1 MRIAVVALAAIVGWC
16 ATSTA
21 AAHADEGRSPSDTRP
36 LVLLAQGDAIV
47 ASAPAAPGDPP
58 EGAGLRLRRLQI
70 GADGRTAYL
79 HARGVLEAQDA
90 DAAGESFAPVAG
102 GRLAGPL
109 RVTEAFLSWTP
120 HVAIH
125 VDAGA
130 LRVPFSRT
138 RQVPDANLRMP
149 ERAAF
154 TRTMAPDFRV
164 GAGVGGDLGAMSY
177 AAAVMSSSRWIDGDL
192 FDRGAMV
199 AVRLAAEPI
208 GPVGLTP
215 WRRPL
220 DDPWTDWFR
229 FGHGV
234 SFLYGTLFEPRSIGA
249 GTDAAVQW
257 RRVVVTGE
265 YLFLH
270 APSGNQQGAVLEPGL
285 TLGPRRLDI
294 VARGSWQRAAGGN
307 GWGAGAAVTL
317 YAPDPRARLQAGFE
331 RRTGPDPLGAASY
344 ALLRVTFAID

>member
-1 MRIAVVALAAIVGWC
+1 MRIAVVAVAAIVGWC
-16 ATSTA
+16 ATVA
-21 AAHADEGRSPSDTRP
+21 AAADEGRRPSDTRP

-58 EGAGLRLRRLQI
+58 EGAALRLRRLQI
-70 GADGRTAYL
+70 GADGRNAYL
-79 HARGVLEAQDA
+79 HARAVFEAQDA
-90 DAAGESFAPVAG
+90 DAAGNYFAPVAG

-109 RVTEAFLSWTP
+109 RVTEAYLSWTP
-120 HVAIH
+120 HVAIN
-125 VDAGA
+125 VAAGA

-138 RQVPDANLRMP
+138 RQVDDANLRMP

-220 DDPWTDWFR
+220 DDPWTDWVR
-229 FGHGV
+229 FSHAV
-234 SFLYGTLFEPRSIGA
+234 SFFYGTLFEPRSIGA
-249 GTDAAVQW
+249 GTDAALQW
-257 RRVVVTGE
+257 RRVVATGE
-265 YLFLH
+265 YMFVH
-270 APSGNQQGAVLEPGL
+270 APSGNQQGATLEPGV

-307 GWGAGAAVTL
+307 GWGAGAALTL
-317 YAPDPRARLQAGFE
+317 YASDPRARLQAGFE

-344 ALLRVTFAID
+344 ALLRLTFAID

>member
-1 MRIAVVALAAIVGWC
+1 M
-16 ATSTA
+16 
-21 AAHADEGRSPSDTRP
+21 
-36 LVLLAQGDAIV
+36 
-47 ASAPAAPGDPP
+47 
-58 EGAGLRLRRLQI
+58 
-70 GADGRTAYL
+70 
-79 HARGVLEAQDA
+79 
-90 DAAGESFAPVAG
+90 
-102 GRLAGPL
+102 
-109 RVTEAFLSWTP
+109 SWTP
-120 HVAIH
+120 HVAINIA
-125 VDAGA
+125 AGA

-138 RQVPDANLRMP
+138 RQVDDANLRMP

-220 DDPWTDWFR
+220 DDPWTDWVR
-229 FGHGV
+229 FSHARLVLLRHAVRAAQHRRRNGRRASSG
-234 SFLYGTLFEPRSIGA
+234 GA
-249 GTDAAVQW
+249 WSRPANTSSST
-257 RRVVVTGE
+257 RRRE
-265 YLFLH
+265 ISR
-270 APSGNQQGAVLEPGL
+270 APSLEPGV

-307 GWGAGAAVTL
+307 GWGAGAALTL
-317 YAPDPRARLQAGFE
+317 YANDPRARLQAGFE

-344 ALLRVTFAID
+344 ALLRLTFAID